1 MCTTSNDET
10 KVILAKKKN
19 DLPIHEKNP
28 KTRAASMDQWTEVI
42 VTNVY
47 NETKKV
53 GWIKQLISW
62 CNAIIFTKAML

>member
-10 KVILAKKKN
+10 KVILAKKKM
-19 DLPIHEKNP
+19 ICQFMKKKP

-53 GWIKQLISW
+53 GW
-62 CNAIIFTKAML
+62 

>member
-10 KVILAKKKN
+10 KVILAKKKWFAN
-19 DLPIHEKNP
+19 SWKKP

-53 GWIKQLISW
+53 GW
-62 CNAIIFTKAML
+62 